1 MTPRLRAP
9 RRPTSALRMA
19 VLGAGVL
26 ALACQVDLNRMLDQH
41 KYEPYEP
48 SSFFDDGQIMR
59 RPPAGTVQRDATL
72 GPPELV
78 LGRRAGQYVDAIPL
92 PVDAALIQRGQ
103 NRFRIFCQTCHGAL
117 GDGNSQVAENM
128 KLRKPTSL
136 HEPRILAYSPGRLY
150 RVIQEGYGL
159 MPAYDE
165 QLGIED
171 RWAVVAFVQV
181 LQLSQNAALAELPA
195 DLRREGEPWWR

>member
-1 MTPRLRAP
+1 VALLVSVF
-9 RRPTSALRMA
+9 SAS
-19 VLGAGVL
+19 VL
-26 ALACQVDLNRMLDQH
+26 ACEVDLNRMLDQH
-41 KYEPYEP
+41 KYEAYES

-59 RPPAGTVQRDATL
+59 RPPAGTVQHDAIL
-72 GPPELV
+72 GPPDLV
-78 LGRRAGQYVDAIPL
+78 LGRSAGRYVDTIPL

-136 HEPRILAYSPGRLY
+136 HEPRILAYSPGRMY
-150 RVIQEGYGL
+150 RVIHEGYGL

-165 QLGIED
+165 QLDIND

-181 LQLSQNAALAELPA
+181 LQLSQNAALASLPA
-195 DLRREGEPWWR
+195 DVRREGEPWWR